1 MSVTDHATDAAAPQ
15 AAALSPT
22 TVSAI
27 HDPRTPHGQLGLAF
41 KRAMVAVRK
50 LRGRETH
57 RSGQISYAQYGL
69 MGGLAGGCARS
80 ARELA
85 DMADLTPATVT
96 QMLES
101 MEAAGLVT
109 RTRSAEDRR
118 VVLSELT
125 ARGVEIV
132 AERRAAMEPRWR
144 AALDEFDDAEL
155 HTAARVLNRLADYFD
170 AMHEDAPQH
179 EFPAAQ

>member
-1 MSVTDHATDAAAPQ
+1 VSSTVET
-15 AAALSPT
+15 SGVPT
-22 TVSAI
+22 TGTPPPSAI
-27 HDPRTPHGQLGLAF
+27 HDPSTPHGQLGLAF
-41 KRAMVAVRK
+41 KHAMVAVRR

-57 RSGQISYAQYGL
+57 RSGHISYAQFGL
-69 MGGLAGGCARS
+69 MGGLAGGCPRS

-109 RTRSAEDRR
+109 RVRSAEDRR

-125 ARGVEIV
+125 ETGKAII
-132 AERRAAMEPRWR
+132 AERHAAMEPRWL
-144 AALDEFDDAEL
+144 AALAEFEDAEL
-155 HTAARVLNRLADYFD
+155 QTAARVLDRLGDYFD
-170 AMHEDAPQH
+170 EMLEDAPRD
-179 EFPAAQ
+179 E